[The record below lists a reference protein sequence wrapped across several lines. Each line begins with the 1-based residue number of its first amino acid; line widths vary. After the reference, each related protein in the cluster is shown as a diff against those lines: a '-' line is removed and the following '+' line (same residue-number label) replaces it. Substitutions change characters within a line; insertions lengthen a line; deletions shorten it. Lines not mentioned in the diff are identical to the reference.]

1 MVISMKQF
9 KQWENKIQFFFF
21 KARSCIDI
29 IVQNYSQIYS
39 IKLEQY
45 SSPYSMQIFA
55 DFVDAFCVLLSA
67 DANEV
72 YIIQDLISDTCMERQ
87 DSLSNL
93 DKSNRQY
100 IGNRLLDIIKRGE
113 IQLN

>member
-1 MVISMKQF
+1 
-9 KQWENKIQFFFF
+9 
-21 KARSCIDI
+21 
-29 IVQNYSQIYS
+29 
-39 IKLEQY
+39 
-45 SSPYSMQIFA
+45 MQIFA
-55 DFVDAFCVLLSA
+55 DFVDAFCVVLSA

-72 YIIQDLISDTCMERQ
+72 YIIQNLISDTRMERQ

-113 IQLN
+113 IQLNWVLLCL

>member
-1 MVISMKQF
+1 
-9 KQWENKIQFFFF
+9 
-21 KARSCIDI
+21 
-29 IVQNYSQIYS
+29 VQI
-39 IKLEQY
+39 L
-45 SSPYSMQIFA
+45 
-55 DFVDAFCVLLSA
+55 
-67 DANEV
+67 NEV
-72 YIIQDLISDTCMERQ
+72 YIIQNLISDTHMERQ